1 MQQSYIDS
9 CTVSAATHAPPTRH
23 VWQQSREHFVTYTG
37 SSCSCIGVA
46 MKRPTTYHY
55 RSADPGRRLHSPG
68 AQGVSHTHW
77 IYRTLHRN
85 LWHCSQGVTSAQAA
99 GLSERVIL
107 LSSIVA
113 GFNATLVYRL
123 KCWIHVHKQSKP
135 DKERHTNHRSSQAMI
150 MKRAR
155 SSVYAQLKNPS
166 GKTTAG

>member
-68 AQGVSHTHW
+68 AQGEFMALFAGSY
-77 IYRTLHRN
+77 I
-85 LWHCSQGVTSAQAA
+85 CS
-99 GLSERVIL
+99 
-107 LSSIVA
+107 SS
-113 GFNATLVYRL
+113 R
-123 KCWIHVHKQSKP
+123 P
-135 DKERHTNHRSSQAMI
+135 E
-150 MKRAR
+150 
-155 SSVYAQLKNPS
+155 
-166 GKTTAG
+166 